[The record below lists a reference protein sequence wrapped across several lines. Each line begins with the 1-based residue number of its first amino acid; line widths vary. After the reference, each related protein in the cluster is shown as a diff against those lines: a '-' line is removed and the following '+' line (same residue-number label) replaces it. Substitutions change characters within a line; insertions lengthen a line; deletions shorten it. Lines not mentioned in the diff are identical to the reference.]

1 MGPVERQH
9 ENEAST
15 VGPDVFVVRSLRD
28 FWQLPETGRSRID
41 AQCVQN
47 QLPAAPKTYGSFQ
60 SQPFKHAPR
69 LRVVS
74 LSSVTEDNID
84 E

>member
-47 QLPAAPKTYGSFQ
+47 QLPCRSQNLRLFPVATFQ
-60 SQPFKHAPR
+60 TCSPSKNGI
-69 LRVVS
+69 VVIG
-74 LSSVTEDNID
+74 NRGQH
-84 E
+84 